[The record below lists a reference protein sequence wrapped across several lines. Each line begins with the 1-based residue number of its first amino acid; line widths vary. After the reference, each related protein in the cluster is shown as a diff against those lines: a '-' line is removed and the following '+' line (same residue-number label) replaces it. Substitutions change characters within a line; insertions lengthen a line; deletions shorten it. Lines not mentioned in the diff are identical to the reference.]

1 MTKILGYQKSEI
13 NRLYIHTT
21 TIVTILSLI
30 IVLPILGKLLQLI
43 WHGVMLEYIGYIP
56 LYIEWTVYAKVVIIG
71 IITYAVVAILLMK
84 KTDKIPMTDALK
96 NVE

>member
-1 MTKILGYQKSEI
+1 
-13 NRLYIHTT
+13 
-21 TIVTILSLI
+21 
-30 IVLPILGKLLQLI
+30 
-43 WHGVMLEYIGYIP
+43 MLEYIGYIP